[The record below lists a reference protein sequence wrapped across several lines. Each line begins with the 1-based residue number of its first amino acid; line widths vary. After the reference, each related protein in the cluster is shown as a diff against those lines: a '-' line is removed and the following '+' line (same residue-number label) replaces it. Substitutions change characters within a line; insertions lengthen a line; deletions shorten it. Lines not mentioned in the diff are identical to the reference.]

1 VFDAWHCSAPL
12 GPSAKAVR
20 LARKRFPLA
29 AAAIGACEL
38 PAATAQAICKKEAFK
53 RAEKESAAIRTIP
66 GCQLVN
72 WSDRNIRK
80 RLLQIYDAAVCG
92 HNVNDMAS
100 HSNYLNPIRLSKLRN
115 AL

>member
-1 VFDAWHCSAPL
+1 VQLDTALPWLALCLTPGIAAPPL
-12 GPSAKAVR
+12 GSSAKAVR

-72 WSDRNIRK
+72 WGDRNIRK
-80 RLLQIYDAAVCG
+80 RYCRFTIHRYFCVFAAT
-92 HNVNDMAS
+92 
-100 HSNYLNPIRLSKLRN
+100 RKF
-115 AL
+115 